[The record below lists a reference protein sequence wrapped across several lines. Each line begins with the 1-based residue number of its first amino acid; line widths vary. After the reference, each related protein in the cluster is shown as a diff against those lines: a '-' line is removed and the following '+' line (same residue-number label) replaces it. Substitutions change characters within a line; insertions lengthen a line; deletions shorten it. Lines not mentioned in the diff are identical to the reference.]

1 MSIRRIG
8 DLDIA
13 EDLDFQRRTWTV
25 ERIGWLVI
33 LFVVVA
39 AVLGLCG
46 SAGPLNKAAAGER
59 DDLLSVSYARF
70 ARHGAGTVLEVRV
83 APEAARQ
90 GEVRLWIE
98 EGLFEVMELTQ
109 VAPEPEEVVL
119 EPGRLVFVFPAA
131 DAAGPLT
138 ISFDLEPTHYWRHT
152 ARLGLP
158 DGPSVRVRQFVYP

>member
-1 MSIRRIG
+1 MSIRRVG

-13 EDLDFQRRTWTV
+13 EDTDFQRRIWMV
-25 ERIGWLVI
+25 ERIGWLVMLLI
-33 LFVVVA
+33 IA
-39 AVLGLCG
+39 AAALGLCG
-46 SAGPLNKAAAGER
+46 SAGPLGKATAGDR
-59 DDLLSVSYARF
+59 DGPLFVSYARF
-70 ARHGAGTVLEVRV
+70 ARHGAGTVLHVQV

-90 GEVRLWIE
+90 GEVRLWVE

-109 VAPEPEEVVL
+109 VAPEAKEVVL
-119 EPGRLVFVFPAA
+119 EPGRLVFVFPVA
-131 DAAGPLT
+131 DTAGPLT